1 MSMDRSD
8 QSADDITGISNIT
21 YDVMSV
27 MQNKLEAISAMEVY
41 KEDAEDEGDQELHA
55 LFNDMQERDI
65 QDVAKLKKLLI
76 KHLGS

>member
-65 QDVAKLKKLLI
+65 QDVARLKKLLI